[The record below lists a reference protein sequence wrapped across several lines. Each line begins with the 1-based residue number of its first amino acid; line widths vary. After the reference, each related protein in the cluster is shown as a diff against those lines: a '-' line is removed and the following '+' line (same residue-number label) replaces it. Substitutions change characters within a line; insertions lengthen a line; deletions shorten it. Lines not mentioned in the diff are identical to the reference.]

1 MPQDPA
7 ACPGVPSFDRRF
19 FDGAETLTCI
29 GSGSIGGKA
38 HGLLSIKDILVT
50 RLEKGDGAVFDVRVP
65 TLSVIAT
72 DLFDAFMDRNGL
84 WEVALSGRPDDRIA
98 LAFQQAAL
106 PAELVGDLRALIE
119 QVHTPLAV
127 RSSSRLEDAMY
138 RPFAGVYATKMIPNN
153 QPDADTRFRRLV
165 EAVKFVYASTFFVG
179 ARGYREA
186 AGVADQQEKMAV
198 IVQEVVGRRHGD
210 RYYPEVSGVARSY
223 SFYRSGKARPE
234 DGVVNLALGLGKT
247 IVDGGLSWTYSPAYP
262 RATPPYGSVQDLLKQ
277 TQLEF
282 WAVNM
287 GKPSAYNPIE
297 ETEYMVRAG
306 IAEAEYDGTLREVAS
321 TYLPQSDRL
330 SPGIGASGPR
340 VINFAPLLV
349 LEDLPLNDLVK
360 RLLAICQE
368 AFGAPVEIEFAI
380 TFLPGDEPAKFGFL
394 QVRPMVVSAEVVDV
408 DLDHLGA
415 GVLLASDRV
424 MGNGVVEG
432 VRDIVFVK
440 PDVFESRHTRVVAEE
455 LALLNRELVAERRT
469 YLLIGFGRWGSSD
482 PWLGIPV
489 AWDQI
494 AGAKAIV
501 EATLPTMNVDLSQGS
516 HFFHNIS
523 SFSVSYFSVPFTGRH
538 PIDWDGLARQPIV
551 RETGFVRHVRTEAP
565 LLIRVDGR
573 SGGGFISWGQS

>member
-1 MPQDPA
+1 MPRDPA
-7 ACPGVPSFDRRF
+7 ECPAVPSFDRRF
-19 FDGAETLTCI
+19 LDGAETFTRV

-38 HGLLSIKDILVT
+38 HGLLSIKGILAS
-50 RLEKGDGAVFDVRVP
+50 RLESREGAAFDVRVP

-72 DLFDAFMDRNGL
+72 DLFDAFMERNGL
-84 WEVALSGRPDDRIA
+84 WDVALPGRPDDRIA
-98 LAFQQAAL
+98 LAFQQADL

-165 EAVKFVYASTFFVG
+165 EAVKFVYASTFFAG

-186 AGVADQQEKMAV
+186 AGVSDRQEKMAV

-210 RYYPEVSGVARSY
+210 RYYPELSGVARSY

-247 IVDGGLSWTYSPAYP
+247 IVDGGLSWSYSPAYP
-262 RATPPYGSVQDLLKQ
+262 RATPPYGSVRDLLKL

-287 GKPSAYNPIE
+287 GKPPAYNPIE

-306 IAEAEYDGTLREVAS
+306 IPEAEYDGTLREVAS

-340 VINFAPLLV
+340 VVNFAPLLV
-349 LEDLPLNDLVK
+349 LEEFPFNDLIRK
-360 RLLAICQE
+360 LLSVCTE
-368 AFGAPVEIEFAI
+368 AVGAAVEIEFAV
-380 TFLPGDEPAKFGFL
+380 TFPPRDEPARFGFL
-394 QVRPMVVSAEVVDV
+394 QVRPMVISAEEVDV
-408 DLDHLGA
+408 DLEQAGA

-424 MGNGVVEG
+424 MGNGVVED
-432 VRDIVFVK
+432 VNDVVFVK
-440 PDVFESRHTRVVAEE
+440 PDVFEARHTPAVAQQ
-455 LALLNRELVAERRT
+455 LATLNRGLVTEQRP

-489 AWDQI
+489 TWDQI

-501 EATLPTMNVDLSQGS
+501 EATLPSMNVELSQGS

-523 SFSVSYFSVPFTGRH
+523 SFGVSYFSVPFSGEH
-538 PIDWDGLARQPIV
+538 PIDWDGLARQKVI
-551 RETGFVRHVRTEAP
+551 RDLALVRHVRVDSP
-565 LLIRVDGR
+565 LLIKVDGR
-573 SGGGFISWGQS
+573 SGRGLISWGRS

>member
-1 MPQDPA
+1 VPHEPA

-19 FDGAETLTCI
+19 FDGTETFTRV

-38 HGLLSIKDILVT
+38 HGLLSIKDILAS
-50 RLEKGDGAVFDVRVP
+50 RLESRDRAAFDVRVP

-72 DLFDAFMDRNGL
+72 DLFDAFMERNGL
-84 WEVALSGRPDDRIA
+84 WEIVLSGRPDDRIA

-186 AGVADQQEKMAV
+186 AGVSDQQEKMAV

-210 RYYPEVSGVARSY
+210 RYYPELSGVARSY

-247 IVDGGLSWTYSPAYP
+247 IVDGGLSWTYSPNYP
-262 RATPPYGSVQDLLKQ
+262 RATPPYGSVRDVLKQ

-287 GKPSAYNPIE
+287 GKPPAYNPIE

-306 IAEAEYDGTLREVAS
+306 IADAEYDGTLREVAS

-349 LEDLPLNDLVK
+349 LEDLPFNDLVGK
-360 RLLAICQE
+360 LLSVCRE
-368 AFGAPVEIEFAI
+368 AVGAAVEIEFAV
-380 TFLPGDEPAKFGFL
+380 TFPPGDEPARFGFL
-394 QVRPMVVSAEVVDV
+394 QVRPMVVSAEEVDV
-408 DLDHLGA
+408 DLDQGGA

-424 MGNGVVEG
+424 MGNGVVED

-440 PDVFESRHTRVVAEE
+440 PDVFESRHTPAVAEE
-455 LALLNRELVAERRT
+455 LATLNRALAAERRP

-489 AWDQI
+489 TWDQI
-494 AGAKAIV
+494 ASAKAIV
-501 EATLPTMNVDLSQGS
+501 EATLPSMNVELSQGS

-523 SFSVSYFSVPFTGRH
+523 SFGVSYFSVPFGGGY
-538 PIDWDGLARQPIV
+538 PIDWDGLSRQRVV
-551 RETGFVRHVRTEAP
+551 RDMALVRHVRADSP
-565 LLIRVDGR
+565 LLIKVDGR
-573 SGGGFISWGQS
+573 SGRGLISWGRS